1 MPGDTTGGQ
10 NRLPPAIFVLV
21 AAGVVF
27 STEMDAGSISSNVS
41 IRIFEKILRIHDF
54 MFNLVEAV
62 ENFLKLHSQF
72 ALMVGS

>member
-10 NRLPPAIFVLV
+10 NRLPPAVFDLA

-41 IRIFEKILRIHDF
+41 IRIFGKRLRIHEVMINF
-54 MFNLVEAV
+54 VEVA
-62 ENFLKLHSQF
+62 ENF
-72 ALMVGS
+72 